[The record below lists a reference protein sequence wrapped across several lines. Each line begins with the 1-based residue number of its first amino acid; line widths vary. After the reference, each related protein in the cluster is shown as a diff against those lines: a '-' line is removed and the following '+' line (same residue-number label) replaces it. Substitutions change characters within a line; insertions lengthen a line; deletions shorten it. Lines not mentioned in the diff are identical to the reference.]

1 MTVSDLFSDSA
12 SSRSFRELNII
23 IRISQSII
31 GTLDYQKVLQ
41 IISDG
46 MAELLDIESAAIYM
60 LEEEDQLLLSA
71 TTPPLDP
78 GMPDFLRRATLP
90 DHPHIQKAISE
101 RKPQLLAD
109 TLSADLSPAERN
121 IVEMRQLRSL
131 LYFPFVGEQ
140 RVSGVLILGT
150 CNKQKTFEEHDVEL
164 GQTLANQLAIAIENS
179 RLHQDLNNYKDN
191 LEKLVAER
199 TYDLETANEELVTIN
214 EELHATNEL
223 VSQQKEELNSTL
235 NNLKAVQVRLIQAEK
250 MASLGILT
258 AGVAHEINN
267 PLNFIMGAYLGLDD
281 FFSTSLPEYK
291 NEVAVL
297 LNGLKTGLSR
307 ASEIVSGLNQFSRD
321 SKVYNEECH
330 VALILDNCLVM
341 LHNQFK
347 HRVVVEKNYLDHEV
361 IVRGNVGKMHQAFTN
376 ILLNASQ
383 AIAEKGRVT
392 ISMQET
398 DKELQIRI
406 TDTGCGIPE
415 ENLSRITDP
424 FFTTKDPGEGTGLG
438 LSITFNIIQEHRGS
452 LEFESE
458 PGKGTTVIV
467 TLPVGQ
473 PA

>member
-1 MTVSDLFSDSA
+1 MTVSDLFSENE

-60 LEEEDQLLLSA
+60 LEEEDQLMLSA

-78 GMPDFLRRATLP
+78 GMPDFLRRATLS

-109 TLSADLSPAERN
+109 TLSAELSEAEKN

-131 LYFPFVGEQ
+131 LYFPFVGE
-140 RVSGVLILGT
+140 RKVSGVLILGT
-150 CNKQKTFEEHDVEL
+150 CNKQKTFGEHDLEL
-164 GQTLANQLAIAIENS
+164 GQTLANQLALAIENA
-179 RLHQDLNNYKDN
+179 RLHKDLSDYKDN

-223 VSQQKEELNSTL
+223 MTLQKEELNSTL

-291 NEVAVL
+291 EEVAVL

-347 HRVVVEKNYLDHEV
+347 HRVAVEKKYLSHEV
-361 IVRGNVGKMHQAFTN
+361 IVRGNVGKLHQAFTN

-383 AIAEKGRVT
+383 AIAEKGQIS
-392 ISMQET
+392 ISMQEQ

-406 TDTGCGIPE
+406 TDSGCGIPK

-467 TLPVGQ
+467 SLPIGK
-473 PA
+473 PS